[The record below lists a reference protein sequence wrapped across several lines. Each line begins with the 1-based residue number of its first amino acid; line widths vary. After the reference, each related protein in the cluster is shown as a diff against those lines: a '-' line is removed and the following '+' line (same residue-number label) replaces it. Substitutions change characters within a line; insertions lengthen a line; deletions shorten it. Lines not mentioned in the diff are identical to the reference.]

1 MRQKTL
7 IALAIVTAPIL
18 LAAIVVP
25 SEHGT
30 ASKPADTGPV
40 FPTLKDWIGG
50 ATKLTVTGATG
61 SVTLTRTPPAQAP
74 AAGTPPVEGWGLA
87 EKGGYPVQ
95 DNLIRPLIGG
105 LVALHTVEPKTER
118 PKLYDRID
126 IEDPSASKEA
136 KSKLIE
142 LDDANG
148 ASIVKLILGRR
159 RNDPVGGGSDSIYV
173 RKPDEARAW
182 TAQPAFDAPTDALG
196 WIDHKIIDL
205 DPDKIKTVTLTPAGG
220 KPLLLEREKAGD
232 KLTVR
237 DLPKDAPLKSD
248 TPGSDIVNGF
258 RYLDLLDVKPAAQVT
273 GAATATA
280 EIVTFD
286 GLDVTV
292 SLFDQPGGPFAEV
305 AAKGE
310 GDAAKEVDD
319 IAKRTN
325 GWAYRIAEQRAK
337 LFESKMADLLTPPP
351 PPPAPAGAVPP
362 TPILPPAA
370 PKPVVKPSK

>member
-25 SEHGT
+25 SERGT
-30 ASKPADTGPV
+30 VSKPADTGPV

-61 SVTLTRTPPAQAP
+61 AVTLTRTPPAQAQ
-74 AAGTPPVEGWGLA
+74 AAGSLPVEGWGLA
-87 EKGGYPVQ
+87 DKGGYPVQ
-95 DNLIRPLIGG
+95 ENLIRPLIAG
-105 LVALHTVEPKTER
+105 LVQLHTVEPKTER
-118 PKLYDRID
+118 PKFYDRID
-126 IEDPSASKEA
+126 VEEPSAGKEA

-142 LDDANG
+142 LDDGNG

-159 RNDPVGGGSDSIYV
+159 RADPVGGGSDSIYI

-182 TAQPAFDAPTDALG
+182 TAQPAFDAPNDALG
-196 WIDHKIIDL
+196 WIDHKILDL

-220 KPLLLEREKAGD
+220 KPLVLERATAGD

-237 DLPKDAPLKSD
+237 DLPQGAPLKSE

-258 RYLDLLDVKPAAQVT
+258 RYLDLMDVKPAAQIT
-273 GAATATA
+273 GAASATA

-292 SLFDQPGGPFAEV
+292 SLFDQIGGPFAEV
-305 AAKGE
+305 AAKGD
-310 GDAAKEVDD
+310 GDAAKDADD
-319 IAKRTN
+319 ITKRTT
-325 GWAYRIAEQRAK
+325 GWVYRIAEPRAK
-337 LFESKMADLLTPPP
+337 LFESKLADLLTPPP
-351 PPPAPAGAVPP
+351 PAPPPPGAAPPM
-362 TPILPPAA
+362 PIPPAA
-370 PKPVVKPSK
+370 PKPVVKPGK